1 MRPYGHGGGGHHGAW
16 FWIFPGITMILFWVL
31 LVIVIVLLWRVVT
44 GRSRGRWAAKAGGP
58 IPPPPQRSAP
68 NPPSAEQLLAERLAR
83 GEIEV
88 DDYHR
93 RLAALRGGGAPPT

>member
-1 MRPYGHGGGGHHGAW
+1 MRPYGHGGAGHHGGW

-44 GRSRGRWAAKAGGP
+44 GRTRGRWAAKAGGAM
-58 IPPPPQRSAP
+58 PPPQA
-68 NPPSAEQLLAERLAR
+68 PPSAEQLLAERLAR

-93 RLAALRGGGAPPT
+93 RLAALRGGAPPAAPPA